1 MGRVLD
7 GGSWWAVIRLQG
19 VLLVMGGHNAEPN
32 GFDEILELMFE
43 KGVKKSSS

>member
-19 VLLVMGGHNAEPN
+19 VLHVMGGHNVEPN

-43 KGVKKSSS
+43 KGVKKSSP